1 MASTDSGDWS
11 TYTPGPDSAVVTST
25 TLALL
30 DSAIPAD
37 VVERVWDA
45 ARQGGGL
52 AAVVAPLVG
61 SLADLPT
68 FAVVVIDAGRPRALV
83 RGELEVVVGETVVS
97 GQGVATWREETLTA
111 QDGAS
116 VEVTVRR
123 VDHADVADTTQL
135 PVLAGVVRASSATG
149 RLELRPAAAS
159 PEQSAPAASDATG
172 SPEVGSESA
181 DPDPVVPIPLP
192 VPGDAEADHEVVGD
206 DRDDEHAPD
215 ASDAEPAQD
224 EDLTDDGIEAHDV
237 AEENEPFVAS
247 AESDDSGAAAE
258 SLVGLEDDGSPHTD
272 DAVELESDDP
282 VVGDLAEHDLEDP
295 TVAPALGGIALPDD
309 AGEALGDEAHGVD
322 GDGVETDGDG
332 VKTDGEQPEDESGVD
347 PDTEPLLDAEQL
359 QVPPIDQ
366 TLHPGGEDSGYGF
379 VSGGGSSVVPARPG
393 QVPPAPAGSEPGHDE
408 QPPDGDGE
416 QAVPALLPP
425 VEVFPTPEP
434 VVLAEPSA
442 AELAPP
448 APLAPAPLAPAP
460 ADDVDGDHD
469 GGTILDHQVAG
480 LRDAGLVT
488 VSPWSRP
495 ATEPEAPR
503 LHLSFSHGIE
513 VQLDRPVLVGRAPE
527 ARPGI
532 DAQLVAV
539 PSPQQDIS
547 RTHCEIRL
555 DGEDVLVTDLRST
568 NGTIVSRPGQVPHR
582 LHPGEGTSAS
592 AGSRIDL
599 GDGVVI
605 VVEQ

>member
-1 MASTDSGDWS
+1 MASSDVDDWS

-111 QDGAS
+111 QDDAP

-123 VDHADVADTTQL
+123 VDHADAADTTQL
-135 PVLAGVVRASSATG
+135 PVLAGVVRASRATG

-159 PEQSAPAASDATG
+159 TEQSAPAASDATG

-192 VPGDAEADHEVVGD
+192 VPGDAEHALD
-206 DRDDEHAPD
+206 APD
-215 ASDAEPAQD
+215 ASDTSDVVPPQD
-224 EDLTDDGIEAHDV
+224 EDLTDDGIEVHDV

-282 VVGDLAEHDLEDP
+282 VVDELAEHDLEEP

-309 AGEALGDEAHGVD
+309 AAGEPGVEADVAG
-322 GDGVETDGDG
+322 GAETDGAE
-332 VKTDGEQPEDESGVD
+332 TDGEQPEDEQPENESALD
-347 PDTEPLLDAEQL
+347 PDTEPLLDAAQL

-393 QVPPAPAGSEPGHDE
+393 QVPPAPAVPEPGREE
-408 QPPDGDGE
+408 QPLDGDAE
-416 QAVPALLPP
+416 PVAPAPLPP
-425 VEVFPTPEP
+425 VEPFPTPEP
-434 VVLAEPSA
+434 VAPAEP
-442 AELAPP
+442 APPSP
-448 APLAPAPLAPAP
+448 APLAP

-495 ATEPEAPR
+495 VAEPEEPG

-605 VVEQ
+605 VVEK

>member
-1 MASTDSGDWS
+1 MGYDGVDDWS
-11 TYTPGPDSAVVTST
+11 IYTPGPDSAVITST

-30 DSAIPAD
+30 DSAVPAD

-68 FAVVVIDAGRPRALV
+68 FAVVVIDGGRPRALV
-83 RGELEVVVGETVVS
+83 RGELEVVVGDTVVS
-97 GQGVATWREETLTA
+97 GQGVATWREETLATGEGDA
-111 QDGAS
+111 H

-123 VDHADVADTTQL
+123 LDHAEAPDSTPL
-135 PVLAGVVRASSATG
+135 PVLAGVVRASRATG
-149 RLELRPAAAS
+149 RLELRPSNAVADGS
-159 PEQSAPAASDATG
+159 TPAVSDASDA
-172 SPEVGSESA
+172 SEVGSESA

-192 VPGDAEADHEVVGD
+192 VPVDGDEAAF
-206 DRDDEHAPD
+206 DEAALGKAPADEAAPD
-215 ASDAEPAQD
+215 EAAVGEAPADEAEG
-224 EDLTDDGIEAHDV
+224 EDLADDGIEVHDV

-247 AESDDSGAAAE
+247 GESDDSGASAE
-258 SLVGLEDDGSPHTD
+258 SLVGLENDGSPHTD
-272 DAVELESDDP
+272 DAVERRSEDP
-282 VVGDLAEHDLEDP
+282 VVDELAEHDLDEP
-295 TVAPALGGIALPDD
+295 TVAPALDGVALPEED
-309 AGEALGDEAHGVD
+309 ASGVD
-322 GDGVETDGDG
+322 A
-332 VKTDGEQPEDESGVD
+332 D
-347 PDTEPLLDAEQL
+347 PDTEPLLDRESL
-359 QVPPIDQ
+359 QDVPLDPPLDQ
-366 TLHPGGEDSGYGF
+366 TLHPGGEDSSYGF
-379 VSGGGSSVVPARPG
+379 VSEGGSSVVPARPG
-393 QVPPAPAGSEPGHDE
+393 QVPPPPAAPELADVDPSLDQPQAQEP
-408 QPPDGDGE
+408 
-416 QAVPALLPP
+416 PASPAP
-425 VEVFPTPEP
+425 VDPFPTPEP
-434 VVLAEPSA
+434 V
-442 AELAPP
+442 
-448 APLAPAPLAPAP
+448 APAPVPAESAPAEPAPIEPPPIEPAP

-495 ATEPEAPR
+495 AAEPAAPG
-503 LHLSFSHGIE
+503 LHLSFSHGVE

-527 ARPGI
+527 ARPGV

-568 NGTIVSRPGQVPHR
+568 NGTIVSRPGQAPHR

-605 VVEQ
+605 VVEL